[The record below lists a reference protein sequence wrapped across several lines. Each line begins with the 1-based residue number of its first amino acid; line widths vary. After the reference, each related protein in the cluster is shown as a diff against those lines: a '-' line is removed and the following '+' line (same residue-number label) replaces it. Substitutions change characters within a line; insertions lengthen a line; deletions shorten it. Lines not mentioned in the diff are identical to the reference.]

1 MEELPAM
8 LAPPFVS
15 NPPVP
20 IRAARAW
27 VVDIDARDRYVLGST
42 VKPYTWPLRA
52 PAEARCLGG
61 LAHRGG
67 VPAPRCGCGLWG
79 LASPD
84 DLKHRLEPDTL
95 RWVVV
100 GVVEQWGWTAVGDQ
114 GTRSEFARPLA
125 IVRDRRFLP
134 VGLSSFDGALRRA
147 IEEEL
152 ATRYDV
158 PALDAWPSLSRPA
171 WL

>member
-1 MEELPAM
+1 M
-8 LAPPFVS
+8 LARPFVS
-15 NPPVP
+15 SPPVP

-27 VVDIDARDRYVLGST
+27 VVDLDARGRYVLGST
-42 VKPYTWPLRA
+42 VKSYTWPLRT
-52 PAEARCLGG
+52 PAQARCMGG

-84 DLKHRLEPDTL
+84 DLKARLEPDTL
-95 RWVVV
+95 RWAVV
-100 GVVEQWGWTAVGDQ
+100 GVVEQWGWTAIGDE

-134 VGLSSFDGALRRA
+134 AGLSPIDGALRRA
-147 IEEEL
+147 IEDDL
-152 ATRYDV
+152 AVRYDV
-158 PALDAWPSLSRPA
+158 SVLDAWPSLSRPA
-171 WL
+171 WLCA